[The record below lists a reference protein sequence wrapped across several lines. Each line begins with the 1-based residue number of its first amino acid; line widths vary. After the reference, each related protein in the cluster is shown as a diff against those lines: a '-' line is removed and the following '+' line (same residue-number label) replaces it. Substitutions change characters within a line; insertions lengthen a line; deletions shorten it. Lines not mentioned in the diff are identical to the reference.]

1 MLDERLGQV
10 EKLLSRYR
18 EQLYGK
24 ELAFGKAPDEDKA
37 RIKLQISDLK
47 EEMQPYIQ
55 EYWDI
60 LSSQSTNIDISEEE
74 AEIAVAEIVENTNTI
89 ELAPSSYSSDVLYL
103 LREIRDKLN
112 QPEESAVTKVKGVL
126 SSFPRVIASYLLQKI
141 QTKREKYNVKKK

>member
-74 AEIAVAEIVENTNTI
+74 AEIAVAEIVKNTNTI
-89 ELAPSSYSSDVLYL
+89 ELAPSSYPSDVLYL

-112 QPEESAVTKVKGVL
+112 QPISHKLRRKSSCQGRLEEKTVTL
-126 SSFPRVIASYLLQKI
+126 FLPFR
-141 QTKREKYNVKKK
+141 KRCND